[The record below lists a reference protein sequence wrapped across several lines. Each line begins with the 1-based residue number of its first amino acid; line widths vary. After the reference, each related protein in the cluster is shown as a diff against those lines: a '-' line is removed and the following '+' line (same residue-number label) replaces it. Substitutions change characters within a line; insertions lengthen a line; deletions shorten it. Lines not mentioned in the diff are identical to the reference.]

1 MATTMIAQPTASQFA
16 SAITH
21 LERRDEWRTV
31 RIDGTRYISLVSGRS
46 NRVYLARA
54 DAAGCSCV
62 WSQTMSSPC
71 SHRIAIELAALEDE
85 LREGYVVGSA
95 TVAKAFKT
103 YAELMPAECDD
114 RFCTDDALPR
124 EPGDEGRYCKRHQ
137 LVSAF

>member
-1 MATTMIAQPTASQFA
+1 MASAMVTQPTPSQFA
-16 SAITH
+16 SATMH
-21 LERRDEWRTV
+21 LERRNEWRVV

-85 LREGYVVGSA
+85 MAEGWMAAAPARYLKLYEDVV
-95 TVAKAFKT
+95 
-103 YAELMPAECDD
+103 PAECDD
-114 RFCTDDALPR
+114 RSCTDDALPR
-124 EPGDEGRYCKRHQ
+124 EPGDEGRYCRRHQ